1 VEYLHH
7 FSLSEDPFRNDHR
20 ERFVSLIPSQTDA
33 IARLDRGVRQGRG
46 LITLI
51 GPAGAGKTA
60 VANHLYE
67 ELEDEVFEAAMMV
80 VLRSRADCDWLLQR
94 FAAQLSVEEPSTQ
107 REALVGQIY
116 ERLAIVREDGRHG
129 VLIIDDAQA
138 LATKDTLQELCA
150 LVRLEYEERRMLS
163 IVLVG
168 TPVLAATLAAEPELA
183 HHVEVCV
190 NLPGL
195 DEGET
200 PEYLA
205 ARVRAAGGDPQILL
219 PGAVAA
225 LRELSGGA
233 PGRMNI
239 LADNA
244 LFEAYAA
251 DRSQVARSDIE
262 RAFESLGWD
271 QVGSAL
277 PALASLDAMAEAPVL
292 EYAPST
298 TIDLDAA
305 VSEPVVASA
314 PLPLAPEPVVASA
327 PLPLAPEP
335 VVASAPLPLAPEPVV
350 ASAPPPLAPEPLAP
364 SAAPPAAQIET
375 ELEAVFEPPPR
386 LEPTSE
392 PGAQGTL
399 IMDFEVPIETPQR
412 PMPARAMAAPTE
424 IELEPADALPIEGP
438 PKDEEDDAVDALF
451 MELIED

>member
-7 FSLSEDPFRNDHR
+7 FNLSEDPFRNDHR
-20 ERFVSLIPSQTDA
+20 ERFVTLIPSQTDA

-51 GPAGAGKTA
+51 GPAGSGKTA
-60 VANHLYE
+60 VAKHLFE
-67 ELEDEVFEAAMMV
+67 ELEEEVFEAAMMV
-80 VLRSRADCDWLLQR
+80 VLRSHADSDWLLQR
-94 FAAQLSVEEPSTQ
+94 FAAQLGVEEPSTQ

-116 ERLAIVREDGRHG
+116 ERLAIIREDGRHG

-138 LATKDTLQELCA
+138 LATEETLAELCA

-168 TPVLAATLAAEPELA
+168 SPALAAMLASEPELA
-183 HHVEVCV
+183 HHIEVRV
-190 NLPGL
+190 NLEGL
-195 DEGET
+195 GDEET

-225 LRELSGGA
+225 LRELSAGA

-251 DRSQVARSDIE
+251 DRAQVARSDVE
-262 RAFESLGWD
+262 KAFQGLGWD
-271 QVGSAL
+271 QVGSAV
-277 PALASLDAMAEAPVL
+277 PAPTPADAMAEAPVL

-298 TIDLDAA
+298 TIDLDAPTFEA
-305 VSEPVVASA
+305 PPIEAPQTFEASQPA
-314 PLPLAPEPVVASA
+314 LAPQAD
-327 PLPLAPEP
+327 
-335 VVASAPLPLAPEPVV
+335 
-350 ASAPPPLAPEPLAP
+350 
-364 SAAPPAAQIET
+364 IES
-375 ELEAVFEPPPR
+375 ELEAVFEAPPARPAV
-386 LEPTSE
+386 E
-392 PGAQGTL
+392 PGAQGTV
-399 IMDFEVPIETPQR
+399 IMDFEVPVEAPQ
-412 PMPARAMAAPTE
+412 PLAPARPMAAPTE
-424 IELEPADALPIEGP
+424 IQLEPADALPIEGP
-438 PKDEEDDAVDALF
+438 PKDEDDEDAVDALF